1 MQHTMAA
8 KEDSLALQ
16 GICCRSPYDILSYD
30 ADITTGLPFQDTA
43 LMGGS
48 CQRKHCIMERLPE
61 VCCLHHGHS
70 VSGYLYSEVC
80 TFAGLP
86 ACSRDPTHVHLS
98 GVITHL
104 GISEIGRLHAPNCQS
119 SMIHF
124 RD

>member
-30 ADITTGLPFQDTA
+30 ADITTGLPFQDAA
-43 LMGGS
+43 LMVGS

-61 VCCLHHGHS
+61 MCYLHHGHS

-80 TFAGLP
+80 TFADCLP
-86 ACSRDPTHVHLS
+86 VAGILRMYICQESSPRHL
-98 GVITHL
+98 
-104 GISEIGRLHAPNCQS
+104 
-119 SMIHF
+119 
-124 RD
+124 